1 MGIGIVKRQTFC
13 SPGVGLWWSL
23 LLFPSPFFIP
33 LLWIRCVHRWPL
45 KWGSGRLGWDP
56 RLDFWQSFSITHRNK
71 ISCICGLESPF
82 PRQNIDPCCS
92 NRLVS
97 VPARSREQSGSYL
110 LNTESGS
117 RWILYVISWKIYR
130 HLDKVD
136 IAISMLQIREPTQNG
151 SESAQSYPANN
162 KHAGFDPKSVWVI
175 KPMPSPPHHIPS
187 LESESTRRD
196 RWWQGPWYHR

>member
-23 LLFPSPFFIP
+23 LLFPSHFFIP
-33 LLWIRCVHRWPL
+33 LLWIRYFHRWPL

-56 RLDFWQSFSITHRNK
+56 RLDFWQSFSITPRNR

-117 RWILYVISWKIYR
+117 RWILCYF
-130 HLDKVD
+130 LED
-136 IAISMLQIREPTQNG
+136 IQTS
-151 SESAQSYPANN
+151 
-162 KHAGFDPKSVWVI
+162 
-175 KPMPSPPHHIPS
+175 
-187 LESESTRRD
+187 
-196 RWWQGPWYHR
+196 WQGGYCYLYVADKRAYAKRKWVSSKLPC